1 MIVSI
6 FLLIE
11 LIRGKFAIVFILFLT
26 LLLLILSDILKKKI
40 KYSDR
45 LQLFIYIF
53 IISTQIFGE
62 IFSFYAKIFFF
73 DILMHMFSAFIISG
87 LSIYILRLLNNISSW
102 KLIISFMVCFSL
114 AMACLWEV
122 FEFTVD
128 RVLNRD
134 MQKDTVITEIDSSL
148 FSENNKDVVNIKVYN
163 ASLNNIDLVYYYG
176 GYIDIGLYDTI
187 YDVLAALGG
196 TLFYILYKKSEAF

>member
-73 DILMHMFSAFIISG
+73 DTLMHMFSAFIISG
-87 LSIYILRLLNNISSW
+87 LSIYVLKLLNNNSSW

-163 ASLNNIDLVYYYG
+163 TTLNNIDLVYYYG